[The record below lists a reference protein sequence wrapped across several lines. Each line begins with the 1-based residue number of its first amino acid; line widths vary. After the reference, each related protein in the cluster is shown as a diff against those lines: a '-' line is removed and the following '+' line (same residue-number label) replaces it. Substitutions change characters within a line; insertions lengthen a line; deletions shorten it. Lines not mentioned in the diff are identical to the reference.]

1 MATNEHQSVG
11 ENLLSSLVTQTRDVV
26 IILAAFGVLA
36 GLGIFVVAHY
46 TAAKDAAAILGVLI
60 PPVATIAGTA
70 FGVSQGAKAGAAA
83 GTATAQAAQTE
94 TQAVR
99 TQSQQALSTVSELRS
114 RLDPVLE
121 AAGERGQTV
130 PDEQLRAAK
139 TSLDSVEQSLRATV
153 A

>member
-1 MATNEHQSVG
+1 MSTKEHQTVSEGV
-11 ENLLSSLVTQTRDVV
+11 LSSLVTQTRDVV

-36 GLGIFVVAHY
+36 GLGVFVVAHY
-46 TAAKDAAAILGVLI
+46 TTSKDAAAILGVLI
-60 PPVATIAGTA
+60 PPIATIAGTA

-99 TQSQQALSTVSELRS
+99 TQSQQALATVGELRS

-121 AAGERGQTV
+121 AAADSGQSV
-130 PDEQLRAAK
+130 PDDQLKAAK

>member
-1 MATNEHQSVG
+1 MATNEHEKVDEG
-11 ENLLSSLVTQTRDVV
+11 TWLTLATQTRDVV

-36 GLGIFVVAHY
+36 GLGVFVVAHY
-46 TAAKDAAAILGVLI
+46 STANDAAAILGVLI

-94 TQAVR
+94 TKAVR
-99 TQSQQALSTVSELRS
+99 TQSQQALATVGELRS

-121 AAGERGQTV
+121 AAGARGQTAG
-130 PDEQLRAAK
+130 DDQLRAAK